1 MDKQELHKADVEI
14 ENWIAFQQGD
24 QRAYS
29 RIYQAYFTRL
39 YNYGNKFTSDKSLVE
54 DCIQD
59 LFIRLWQNRS
69 QHVVPASVRNYLFK
83 SLRNILFNKITS
95 RKETLASMEED
106 NDMAFQLVLSPEMD
120 IIQVHDLE
128 ERHRQLTRAL
138 EELTQ
143 RQKEALFLKFYEG
156 LSYEEISQVIS
167 ITVKGTYKLV
177 ARALEVLHN
186 SLKKI
191 FLLINFFL
199 VWLAT
204 PLIP

>member
-1 MDKQELHKADVEI
+1 M
-14 ENWIAFQQGD
+14 
-24 QRAYS
+24 
-29 RIYQAYFTRL
+29 
-39 YNYGNKFTSDKSLVE
+39 E

-156 LSYEEISQVIS
+156 LSYEEISQVMS